1 MGVPRDVINM
11 RSDQNFLFA
20 GQVDTGPG
28 QYNPVKPMGHS
39 PSALFG
45 QDTTKGRVEPQKGS
59 QVNLVDLIKQIKTK
73 TQPQTT
79 TER

>member
-1 MGVPRDVINM
+1 MGVPRDVINQ

-28 QYNPVKPMGHS
+28 TYDPIKPMAHS

-45 QDTTKGRVEPQKGS
+45 HSKGREETGQ
-59 QVNLVDLIKQIKTK
+59 N
-73 TQPQTT
+73 
-79 TER
+79 